1 MFQTGLPLLKIS
13 MLLEILDF
21 LAEMAAGNS
30 TSGFKGD
37 LATPTLA
44 GIFSYSDPPRAGMP
58 IGCGIAGKE
67 NKVFVAC
74 YKRHAFGRQ
83 ARLRIKTS
91 AIDNR
96 SSTFWRA
103 RI

>member
-1 MFQTGLPLLKIS
+1 MRGTRLDAAYRFAMFQTGLPLLKIS

-21 LAEMAAGNS
+21 LAEWRPEIS
-30 TSGFKGD
+30 PSGSKGSFHIRTHPAPGCQ
-37 LATPTLA
+37 L
-44 GIFSYSDPPRAGMP
+44 
-58 IGCGIAGKE
+58 GCGIAGKE
-67 NKVFVAC
+67 NKVFVVSA
-74 YKRHAFGRQ
+74 GRPGCG
-83 ARLRIKTS
+83 IKTS